1 MHRRPGSSPGRLAG
15 ALDPPARSGYVV
27 TMARIIVI
35 DDNDAARSTMRRVLE
50 KTGHEVL
57 EASDGNAGLKLLTE
71 TGARLVITD
80 IFMPGQDGIVTL
92 RRIRKEFPGV
102 RVIAVSGG
110 DATGRID
117 LRRDAELL
125 GAARTLR
132 KPFAPAELRRA
143 VEETLALDS
152 ETPS

>member
-1 MHRRPGSSPGRLAG
+1 
-15 ALDPPARSGYVV
+15 
-27 TMARIIVI
+27 MARIIVI
-35 DDNDAARSTMRRVLE
+35 DDNDAARGTMRRVLE
-50 KTGHEVL
+50 KAGHEVL
-57 EASDGNAGLKLLTE
+57 EASDGNAGLKLLAEIGVT
-71 TGARLVITD
+71 LVITD

-92 RRIRKEFPGV
+92 RRIKKEFPGV

-110 DATGRID
+110 DSTGRID
-117 LRRDAELL
+117 LRKDAELL

-152 ETPS
+152 KTPPSP

>member
-1 MHRRPGSSPGRLAG
+1 
-15 ALDPPARSGYVV
+15 
-27 TMARIIVI
+27 MARIIVI
-35 DDNDAARSTMRRVLE
+35 DDNDAARSTMRRTLE
-50 KTGHEVL
+50 RDGHQVFV
-57 EASDGNAGLKLLTE
+57 ASDGAAGLKLLTE

-117 LRRDAELL
+117 LRKDAELL

-143 VEETLALDS
+143 VEETLALDA
-152 ETPS
+152 ETAP